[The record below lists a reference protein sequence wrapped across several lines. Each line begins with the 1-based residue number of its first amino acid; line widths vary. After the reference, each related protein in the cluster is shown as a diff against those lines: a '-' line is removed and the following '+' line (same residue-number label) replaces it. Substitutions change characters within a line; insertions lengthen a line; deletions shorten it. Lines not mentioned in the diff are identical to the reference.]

1 MNYDNVNSIFEYYGW
16 SLQKDN
22 KNPKNEKNL
31 YYIYMNPEY
40 PTDEFKIETN
50 NASFSLS
57 STSSDMSSLINV
69 SVPMPRSNYCYKNK
83 VDLMDINIEH
93 YIEEHLNNYNE
104 KMCVCK

>member
-16 SLQKDN
+16 TLQKYN
-22 KNPKNEKNL
+22 KKTNNENNL
-31 YYIYMNPEY
+31 DYIYIYMNPEY

-50 NASFSLS
+50 IS
-57 STSSDMSSLINV
+57 SIINV

-93 YIEEHLNNYNE
+93 YIEEHLHNYNE
-104 KMCVCK
+104 KMCV

>member
-1 MNYDNVNSIFEYYGW
+1 MNYDNINSIFEYYGW
-16 SLQKDN
+16 TLQKDN
-22 KNPKNEKNL
+22 KKTNKENKL
-31 YYIYMNPEY
+31 IYIYMNPEY

-50 NASFSLS
+50 NGL
-57 STSSDMSSLINV
+57 SLINV

-93 YIEEHLNNYNE
+93 YIEEHLHNYNE

>member
-16 SLQKDN
+16 TLQKDN
-22 KNPKNEKNL
+22 KKTNNENNL
-31 YYIYMNPEY
+31 DYIYIYMNPEY
-40 PTDEFKIETN
+40 PTDEFKIETII
-50 NASFSLS
+50 S
-57 STSSDMSSLINV
+57 SIINV

-93 YIEEHLNNYNE
+93 YIEEHLHNYNE